1 MYTEKDQERNMVS
14 NILKDKKQN
23 KVLRRSHNPFP
34 KPNFLSF
41 CYTKKT
47 EEFRIIIEETVTKLY
62 NYNYQLQMN

>member
-1 MYTEKDQERNMVS
+1 MVS

-62 NYNYQLQMN
+62 NYNY